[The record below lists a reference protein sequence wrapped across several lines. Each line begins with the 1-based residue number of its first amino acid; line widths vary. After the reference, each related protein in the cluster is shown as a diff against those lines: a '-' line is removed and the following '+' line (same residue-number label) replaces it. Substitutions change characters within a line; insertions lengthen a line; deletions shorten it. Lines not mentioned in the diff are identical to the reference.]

1 MNPPSHPPC
10 LPRELVSSPVFLLG
24 RLGFELKRHA
34 IEELEDAGFS
44 LYDYSVLAMAAEGAC
59 EAQTSI
65 ADVLK
70 LDRSQLVGLLDGLEQ
85 RGLVERRRD
94 PSDRRRHVVRLTPE
108 GKRALGKLR
117 TLSAKLDDEL
127 LAPLDEKERKQL
139 HALLLKLAELHL
151 PHCAQGPVPPAAAG
165 ATGS

>member
-94 PSDRRRHVVRLTPE
+94 PSDRRRHTVTITTAGTGEL
-108 GKRALGKLR
+108 AKLR
-117 TLSAKLDDEL
+117 AVVKEIGDEF
-127 LAPLDEKERKQL
+127 LAPLDEADRAQL
-139 HALLLKLAELHL
+139 FELLLRLASHHDARFA
-151 PHCAQGPVPPAAAG
+151 PSPQVAAVR
-165 ATGS
+165 